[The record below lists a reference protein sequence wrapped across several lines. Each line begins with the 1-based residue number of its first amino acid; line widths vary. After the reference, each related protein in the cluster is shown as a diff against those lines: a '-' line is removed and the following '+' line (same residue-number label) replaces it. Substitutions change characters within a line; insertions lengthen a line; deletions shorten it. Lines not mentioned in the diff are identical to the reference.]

1 MAQQRT
7 HCVLDS
13 QRVTLFARVLAIALG
28 VMKRGIK
35 LLIVT
40 LVLLPA
46 AAWSYYLVREARADS
61 TFRNAE
67 LGQSEAEILARL
79 GQPDEVLSCGEYL
92 WWSGDQANPQ
102 KNDGRCKKW
111 VRYNFFLHAFAFG
124 YSGDSKLVSRYEYSS
139 E

>member
-1 MAQQRT
+1 
-7 HCVLDS
+7 
-13 QRVTLFARVLAIALG
+13 
-28 VMKRGIK
+28 MKRSIK
-35 LLIVT
+35 LLIVSLT
-40 LVLLPA
+40 LLPV
-46 AAWSYYLVREARADS
+46 AAWSYYLTREARAAS
-61 TFRNAE
+61 TFKNAE
-67 LGQSEAEILARL
+67 LGQSEAAVLARL

-124 YSGDSKLVSRYEYSS
+124 YSGDGKLVSRYEYSS